1 MIDNEI
7 KQIRKITFRQMKMV
21 EERLESASF
30 ILERDAN
37 VDAIPILSRAVDM
50 TVRIL
55 LSFKQKPLGNFK
67 ENIKSLEEEYEKEGL
82 YDEETI
88 ESFSSLYEMN
98 ENYKKEMEIDYDY
111 RDVKSIFDKAENFIR
126 ESHKF
131 LEIQLITP
139 EERMIK
145 SKKKKI
151 LAAGGISISS
161 LVVLFFLV
169 KLGINMF
176 GPKYGLLAR
185 YYNNIHLEDPAAVER
200 IDKKIDFRWGSLKP
214 DPRIGKEFSVR
225 WEGRLK
231 IDKNDHY
238 TFYIMSDE
246 SSKLFIDDKIVIDTW
261 SIKEKTLENS
271 GEVRLRKG
279 FHKIRLEYYFNQIF
293 ADIIFLWRSN
303 SFKKRIVGKKVL
315 FPPATSDVSN

>member
-7 KQIRKITFRQMKMV
+7 KEMREKTFRQMKMV
-21 EERLESASF
+21 DERLESASF

-55 LSFKQKPLGNFK
+55 LSFKQIPLGNFQ
-67 ENIKSLEEEYEKEGL
+67 ENIKSLEKEYEKEGF

-88 ESFSSLYEMN
+88 ESFNSLYEMN
-98 ENYKKEMEIDYDY
+98 EGYKKEMEIDYDY
-111 RDVKSIFDKAENFIR
+111 RDVKSIFDEAENFIR
-126 ESHKF
+126 EAHKF

-145 SKKKKI
+145 RKKQKI
-151 LAAGGISISS
+151 LAASGISICS
-161 LVVLFFLV
+161 LIVLFFLV
-169 KLGINMF
+169 KLGINIF
-176 GPKYGLLAR
+176 GPKHGLLAR
-185 YYNNIHLEDPAAVER
+185 YYNNIHLEDPIAVER
-200 IDKKIDFRWGSLKP
+200 IDKKIDFRWGGLKP

-225 WEGRLK
+225 WEGRIKL
-231 IDKNDHY
+231 DKNDHY

-246 SSKLFIDDKIVIDTW
+246 SFRFFIDDKIIIDTW
-261 SIKEKTLENS
+261 STKEKKLENS
-271 GEVRLRKG
+271 GEARLRKG
-279 FHKIRLEYYFNQIF
+279 FHKIRIEYYFDQIF
-293 ADIIFLWRSN
+293 ADIILLWSSN

-315 FPPATSDVSN
+315 FPPAASDISN